1 MTCPICDGKTEVT
14 NVRTY
19 FDHVIRYRKC
29 QKCRF
34 IFRTIEM
41 DDDLYNNL
49 NKEKHKNADHQK
61 TR

>member
-1 MTCPICDGKTEVT
+1 MTCPICGGKTKVVESKS
-14 NVRTY
+14 Y
-19 FDHVIRYRKC
+19 HDHMIRFRKC

-34 IFRTIEM
+34 RFRTIEM

-49 NKEKHKNADHQK
+49 HKEKKRNADHQE

>member
-1 MTCPICDGKTEVT
+1 MTCPICGSKTKVV
-14 NVRTY
+14 NVMSH
-19 FDHVIRYRKC
+19 FDHVIRFRKC

-34 IFRTIEM
+34 RFRTIEM

-49 NKEKHKNADHQK
+49 NKEKHENADHQK